1 MKKIN
6 FKRIVQSRA
15 AKRTVSGLTALAL
28 LLGTL
33 PVGEIKTGV
42 EKLGDLTL
50 TAFAASDPAFEY
62 TIDTTNGNHNIDIY
76 PSQLVDYSKDC
87 QAFPEYH
94 QDDHILIT
102 TTGNEKM
109 QVFNCGF
116 VGIGTDDYPF
126 SGTIEIGANNEDI
139 VLNIDAPLFNAVYN
153 DVTLTNNG
161 GNFKIARA
169 FDPEQ
174 TQISET
180 NRKLSLLAEKVC
192 FGTGSPATWN
202 IEVVSP
208 TDGED
213 RMLKDFSGFIGNID
227 SNTTLTV
234 NVTMNGSG
242 DDPGNLT
249 IEGNGD
255 TGLICGS
262 MGEGSVL
269 DFSLTTDRKINSV
282 TTESGHVGGLVGS
295 MQTGAVLNYNGTNI
309 INDNADLK
317 TTSNESYAGGLVGN
331 NEGGTANIILPD
343 GVTSYPVK
351 QYIEGSAGAGGIFGY
366 YKPGEPV
373 ETDNGDGTTTIV
385 ENSINIDKYDINCQ
399 VNGTGYDGGLFG
411 VLETEYDYL
420 ITGKS
425 LTSNHASGSADGY
438 GGLIGRYANSDLTKT
453 LSIGEVKAT
462 SSKGTAAYYGGGI
475 AVIGDY
481 IENSEVIG
489 GSCYVKFDSFIANAA
504 GANSMTFGGL
514 VSIADNAFVD
524 AKDVTVNITKNAN
537 RFKGGGVVGSLK
549 SGVLRMSGITDL
561 SNTYAEEF
569 GFKGGQIVGYRDNAL
584 IFGTDDWQLKRGTVS
599 YTDNNKTIYIKAD
612 DIGSWGEVL
621 RFDGKDTST
630 EGQTSYGFGTDET
643 VVTVNETDHYAKV
656 AAPSYDS
663 NVNISVGSVSDFAK
677 ASLNMQMNDGQSDDV
692 LRFEET
698 SYTSSSLLGM
708 NITLTDDVSLK
719 GTGLTGFTRDN
730 AQTDSISA
738 DKCVYTGML
747 DGDGHS
753 VTLAIGEPY
762 GYRGDTEL
770 TDHLAEG
777 NGKIYHHKYNGLFG
791 IVDTSAEY
799 VAKDLTIKGT
809 ADVSAYYQDK
819 DHVSNAYVGG
829 IAGRAKGDFKVDNI
843 TMTDTVT
850 DDKHETAFTAYGGGH
865 TYVGGLLGQ
874 VSTEIGDISIT
885 NSNVKCNIQT
895 SNSNGD
901 SCFAGLIGWIAYSGN
916 ESKNWDFTD
925 VTVSGEINNT
935 HARGTNKLGGIA
947 AAITEYNGAG
957 SQRAVNLTN
966 VTIEGLTLKANG
978 SDNSSMGGALGYT
991 WHNVNTTFHNVEVKD
1006 STIEMTSGNGALA
1019 GLVYQGT
1026 GYWKTEP
1033 YYITVTDEE
1042 TSESTT
1048 THYDGIKIN
1057 GLTVTN
1063 SNARSFG
1070 MIVNSAKTGNT
1081 ALYLE
1086 ILADDTT
1093 NSTKAYN
1100 IASANLDELKDG
1112 CVFDEIAAYTFTDN
1126 VGKNGQA
1133 VISIHNDNFKTD
1145 GKTASGT
1152 YHAQTARGAVPNP
1165 NARYYYNLDTVKN
1178 ETGSAALLMRWA
1190 LHQYA
1195 HSSIQSNF
1203 TYGKDFSNSVI
1214 PDAIYDMKNYS
1225 WYPVDISGTVTVN
1238 GTFKFYN
1245 KEFEESE
1252 QIKANAETNSYKRTS
1267 MYDST
1272 KNSFTQHKFMHAG
1285 LFRDVT
1291 GTLNVGNVT
1300 LQGNVGRIKNS
1311 SGDLES
1317 GVLACGWVKG
1327 SNANEMASLNITGG
1341 VTLDG
1346 LYVNGF
1352 NSTGTTDYAPL
1363 LVNYIREYTNTV
1375 IKGVKTSGYTD
1386 NIKVASSLIGDVG
1399 TTEATNITLTFKD
1412 MKLDGRTNSGAYSL
1426 DSVYGTKSAIFTR
1439 ATFLNSFKYASG
1451 SSGSYDFNL
1460 ADDWTDNSGTYSRA
1474 SGQGVTYGSEIS
1486 DSTDHNQYYGK
1497 EFWYKD
1503 KIGTIYTNYNQPTVS
1518 GTGVDAN
1525 GDPIKPALVDFSGF
1539 LPYVYDVSTA
1549 DNAATEKKYQIKVN
1563 HAVAQMTGC
1572 GTYNDPY
1579 IITSGDDLNNIAEI
1593 LSGNANGK
1601 KIALPNVY
1609 VGTTNINFDKL
1620 KVKKWDDFGHSEF
1633 SYNGSNFVN
1642 GDSQTYSLVNVQTYL
1657 AGAYYKIESGKTI
1670 VLPSDFKG
1678 LGYAASGSEYSVFR
1692 GVIVGDGETITLTGK
1707 YPLIYASY
1715 GSVVKGININ
1725 VNADVTLSQNQYAKF
1740 SYEQNGGNN
1749 SNSDKGVCYG
1759 AVMGRVLGGDNIIDG
1774 VTVSFG
1780 SSTIKL
1786 NSNEAGNYNV
1796 PIGGYIGVAEK
1807 GVVIFRGMEKYR
1819 TDALKS
1825 SIQGLTDSIVKDNSN
1840 NAITMSDK
1848 KYLFVNPI
1856 IGRTINAAI
1865 FTETS
1870 AYRPFEDGTRFG
1882 RTISNSGYNHYA
1894 EAVTMRNGTKNY
1906 SIPDITNNLPM
1917 FSTTE
1922 PVRGYKTSNNEGGFR
1937 TIDYFTLSVPNAQSL
1952 YIMSMVTQTG
1962 LGAVNYW
1969 ERKGDVP
1976 KGTGGKM
1983 SYDNWGIAPYYG
1995 YRATHL
2001 AQYTDVGK
2009 GKSGDSAPTDGDY
2022 GLNVTKEVVHTI
2034 NGAEYTVTNGV
2045 PYLVKNYTPMVNS
2058 EKPELGYIALCLTHQ
2073 YSYMNIDFT
2082 GTDSIFYLPD
2092 GFRGLGTLGFN
2103 NNQKGSFGDVYQDEI
2118 LHIYGMNGAG
2128 KTISLNMNYYSYE
2141 KDRDSQYMDT
2151 NVDYMGFGFMDA
2163 VMQNQKRATRPDS
2176 NGNLESIDP
2185 KNDNYKIHNFS
2196 LTGVVNYQIIDSG
2209 GNEIKTINSNQFNY
2223 YYSVGGLIG
2232 GVPYCQSYDIYK
2244 MSVHDIGLKD
2254 LTVNGVKNT
2263 GGVIGRVKS
2272 ANNNESILL
2281 MSNIDNSNLSVG
2293 SGFYNGGL
2301 IGISENTAIEITDVT
2316 IAEPNIKTQ
2325 IAFNSGEY
2333 NSNAIGGI
2341 IGYVKTGTENGQV
2354 YLYDITIGTNSP
2366 KDDYSAY
2373 IGYTEPSAYPTDVR
2387 YETIRAG
2394 GFIGRTDTVST
2405 TMLTAETIDYSTKI
2419 ENCRLYNVDV
2429 YGHNCGGV
2437 IGSAENNNTSIGV
2450 YDTVTEN
2457 SGTYGIYG
2465 HRISRNQRGTG
2476 GIAGFINSIKKFT
2489 VNNCLVDG
2497 YTIKSNQRTGGIV
2510 GYTQASATEIDN
2522 TEVKDIK
2529 LISNHCVGGL
2539 VGYQNY
2545 PLNGYNIRTDNI
2557 SFTPYTS
2564 GKNYSTGINTNG
2576 NSHGHIIGYRDKNAS
2591 KTVKIAGFS
2600 RNNLSTSVDCA
2611 SERMIGNSLDTD
2623 TSRYGTNGYV
2633 IFADYYN
2640 MTSTDNMSDKAST
2653 VNADDNVAQRTF
2665 KVDDQTADTANNFPY
2680 VNVSPKRAIESG
2692 DDGRFLTSD
2701 AVVSLTY
2708 DDSMFQKII
2717 DDNKPSKIGSYTN
2730 YKTTTSNAPGTP
2742 TNITP
2747 DLATKVKAQ
2756 FSTSAAQVPGSG
2768 APNIPLI
2775 VIEDT
2780 DYKAVTQLLN
2790 SYINVLANT
2799 YGYNYAKDDTIHRV
2813 QLRKCSYDKSTGKY
2827 TIGAD
2832 KSAALK
2838 KQNISNND
2846 YFRMTAANVDNAV
2859 DGVFQFS
2866 LLDVQF
2872 LNPSNTDEVAYHLY
2886 IPVYVKKLLQYD
2898 YRAAMLSNTEYY
2910 PEAYGTLNG
2919 NSIFENLGNP
2929 VTMKFEYKYTRTA
2942 DEWKDA
2948 INGGDNV
2955 LNNLYK
2961 TISVSGGVWPEGT
2974 RMVLVDANNK
2984 DKAYYL
2990 DSPGSGSTLS
3000 LYDFTDESEEHY
3012 KPAPLGNLMNI
3023 TIGQPSDVSQRT
3035 LTPVTVDTSKSESEQ
3050 IAYALEAGATVY
3062 SKGKFY
3068 RPINEDTDT
3077 ELADEE
3083 KWAVTSVTNIQP
3095 ERYYLSIFTPKSE
3108 DTKIY
3113 HYQFTGSESF
3123 IQRSTED
3130 IYDGYS
3136 PNHITKT
3143 NAVVHL
3149 YIGDLYENT
3158 FTMTVSSKT
3167 GDREMSKSNNNLK
3180 VTMTSTVMLKS
3191 VATEIDDED
3200 PSSAEYDKTRKGIAQ
3215 NMRSN
3220 AATSEIYQAF
3230 LSTYDKKDTVD
3241 GSSNI
3246 SINMQAPPFVIIKKY
3261 NYYNGEDKTGTAN
3274 EISYPDPNEYTTENY
3289 VQLLNNKNIVSDLGN
3304 AANGYAITYE
3314 LEYELNYFDEND
3326 LPAQFSL
3333 NAEKVDEVGTK
3344 VIGYSNISS
3353 SQTNVAYSATS
3364 EKDDTT
3370 SLRYYVSDSAQAS
3383 LNYNVVH
3390 TTGEMSG
3397 PYSYL
3402 GINPLDEPETEHLIK
3417 TLAQYDT
3424 HSLKN
3429 SGDYIEFSLK
3439 LSKKSD
3445 YSEDLAIGTYIK
3457 SLKIRGTNN
3466 DLIFDSDTMANG
3478 SFKSFSGTKYL
3489 IVTRTDTEYK
3499 IRVHKDYVQKQGS
3512 DDSGRYLFPIEYT
3525 VYTGDEKFNND
3536 GLMYSNYKVSV
3547 HAEMW
3552 SAITGGTESEPSN
3565 ADNYLIY
3572 TNAKVDPDVIK

>member
-62 TIDTTNGNHNIDIY
+62 IIDTTNGNHNIDIY

-180 NRKLSLLAEKVC
+180 NRKLPLLAEKVC

-309 INDNADLK
+309 INDNADIK

-420 ITGKS
+420 ITGTS

-453 LSIGEVKAT
+453 LSIGAVKAT

-489 GSCYVKFDSFIANAA
+489 GSCYVKFDSFMANAA

-524 AKDVTVNITKNAN
+524 AKDVTVKIPKNAN

-599 YTDNNKTIYIKAD
+599 YTDNNNKTIYIKAD

-630 EGQTSYGFGTDET
+630 EGQTSYGFGTDKT

-770 TDHLAEG
+770 TDHLADG

-1386 NIKVASSLIGDVG
+1386 NFKAASSLIGDVG

-1412 MKLDGRTNSGAYSL
+1412 MKLDGRTNSGEYSL

-1486 DSTDHNQYYGK
+1486 DSTGHNQYYGK

-1503 KIGTIYTNYNQPTVS
+1503 KIGTIYTNYNQPTVL

-1525 GDPIKPALVDFSGF
+1525 GDPIKPAPVNFSGF

-1593 LSGNANGK
+1593 LNGNANGK

-1609 VGTTNINFDKL
+1609 VGNTNTKFDEL

-1642 GDSQTYSLVNVQTYL
+1642 GDSRIYSLVNVQTYL
-1657 AGAYYKIESGKTI
+1657 AGAYYKIQDGVNIE
-1670 VLPSDFKG
+1670 LPADFKG
-1678 LGYAASGSEYSVFR
+1678 LGNTETYAAFFR
-1692 GVIVGDGETITLTGK
+1692 GIIVGNGETIKLTGSN
-1707 YPLIYASY
+1707 PLIHTSY
-1715 GSVVKGININ
+1715 GSVIRN
-1725 VNADVTLSQNQYAKF
+1725 VHIIVDGTVTVSGKNADFKEKDGCGA
-1740 SYEQNGGNN
+1740 
-1749 SNSDKGVCYG
+1749 YG
-1759 AVMGRVLGGDNIIDG
+1759 AVIGQALGGDNIIDNVSVNFSDATTITVNGTNPNLAAVGGYVG
-1774 VTVSFG
+1774 VITYG
-1780 SSTIKL
+1780 SLIFRNMTRDTDKMAEIQGIPSDSTIVRA
-1786 NSNEAGNYNV
+1786 SATE
-1796 PIGGYIGVAEK
+1796 
-1807 GVVIFRGMEKYR
+1807 
-1819 TDALKS
+1819 TDL
-1825 SIQGLTDSIVKDNSN
+1825 I
-1840 NAITMSDK
+1840 SDTNMK
-1848 KYLFVNPI
+1848 WLYVNPI
-1856 IGRTINAAI
+1856 VGRVINAAV
-1865 FTETS
+1865 FTES
-1870 AYRPFEDGTRFG
+1870 DAYRPFEDGTRTYVG
-1882 RTISNSGYNHYA
+1882 EGGTTTTKTWSDG
-1894 EAVTMRNGTKNY
+1894 AVTMRNGTKNY
-1906 SIPDITNNLPM
+1906 SISDLKKPTAEDMSDRLYVSEYTYMKKNVYVEGVGKPTAGDTFKATLDI
-1917 FSTTE
+1917 
-1922 PVRGYKTSNNEGGFR
+1922 
-1937 TIDYFTLSVPNAQSL
+1937 PNAQTL
-1952 YIMSMVTQTG
+1952 YILSLLIQGKMTTTWF
-1962 LGAVNYW
+1962 A
-1969 ERKGDVP
+1969 GDSNASI
-1976 KGTGGKM
+1976 KKSYYSNQAGTGG
-1983 SYDNWGIAPYYG
+1983 YG
-1995 YRATHL
+1995 NTANNSQKTYKTTHL
-2001 AQYTDVGK
+2001 AKYDLVGSSTDAARLDCDEANN
-2009 GKSGDSAPTDGDY
+2009 DSY
-2022 GLNVTKEVVHTI
+2022 TI
-2034 NGAEYTVTNGV
+2034 NRDSPDSLV
-2045 PYLVKNYTPMVNS
+2045 PYFVKNYTKPQNV
-2058 EKPELGYIALCLTHQ
+2058 KPEEGGYSVFSISNGGTVCDMTWSGTAEETW
-2073 YSYMNIDFT
+2073 YM
-2082 GTDSIFYLPD
+2082 PD
-2092 GFRGLGTLGFN
+2092 GF
-2103 NNQKGSFGDVYQDEI
+2103 KGIGC
-2118 LHIYGMNGAG
+2118 IY
-2128 KTISLNMNYYSYE
+2128 KI
-2141 KDRDSQYMDT
+2141 
-2151 NVDYMGFGFMDA
+2151 VD
-2163 VMQNQKRATRPDS
+2163 
-2176 NGNLESIDP
+2176 NGNLNDVTMSINKLEGNDHVIDLNMSLYHYVNGSENYRPACQTNGNDVAGGTGFGLFNTIRQNRYDRGGFDDQLKETNKIQNITITGNVIYNAYTTDGIEINNYNSSID
-2185 KNDNYKIHNFS
+2185 KTLYLNVGAFAGHFD
-2196 LTGVVNYQIIDSG
+2196 LAAIDSH
-2209 GNEIKTINSNQFNY
+2209 KHSVINMKNVNLHNMNVKGVY
-2223 YYSVGGLIG
+2223 RTGGLIG
-2232 GVPYCQSYDIYK
+2232 S
-2244 MSVHDIGLKD
+2244 
-2254 LTVNGVKNT
+2254 TVNGNSNATYGPYHRAYINDCHAENLKVESVLYSGGLVGYAIDYAFEIDNFSIKKLDVKNALPFNIT
-2263 GGVIGRVKS
+2263 KNGNNGIGGVFGYVETNTNVGQVHLNNVTIGTKDSSNVYVGYTEPASYPTNKDYEVIRAGGLVGRTKTIGNSTLDYGLKIENSRV
-2272 ANNNESILL
+2272 
-2281 MSNIDNSNLSVG
+2281 
-2293 SGFYNGGL
+2293 YNADVYGHYAGGL
-2301 IGISENTAIEITDVT
+2301 IGSAEDLNVSFGIFDSTVT
-2316 IAEPNIKTQ
+2316 TSCDNI
-2325 IAFNSGEY
+2325 
-2333 NSNAIGGI
+2333 I
-2341 IGYVKTGTENGQV
+2341 IGHKVN
-2354 YLYDITIGTNSP
+2354 DNS
-2366 KDDYSAY
+2366 
-2373 IGYTEPSAYPTDVR
+2373 
-2387 YETIRAG
+2387 
-2394 GFIGRTDTVST
+2394 
-2405 TMLTAETIDYSTKI
+2405 
-2419 ENCRLYNVDV
+2419 
-2429 YGHNCGGV
+2429 
-2437 IGSAENNNTSIGV
+2437 
-2450 YDTVTEN
+2450 
-2457 SGTYGIYG
+2457 
-2465 HRISRNQRGTG
+2465 RGTG
-2476 GIAGFINSIKKFT
+2476 GIAGYVGGIKKFT
-2489 VNNCLVDG
+2489 VNNCLVEG
-2497 YTIKSNQRTGGIV
+2497 YTIQNIRRTGGIV
-2510 GYTQASATEIDN
+2510 GFTQASATEIDN

-2539 VGYQNY
+2539 VGYQNN

-2564 GKNYSTGINTNG
+2564 GQIYSTGTNTSG
-2576 NSHGHIIGYRDKNAS
+2576 NSHGHIIGYRENSAS

-2611 SERMIGNSLDTD
+2611 SERMIGNILDTNP
-2623 TSRYGTNGYV
+2623 SRYGTNGYV

-2640 MTSTDNMSDKAST
+2640 MTSTANMSDKAST

-2708 DDSMFQKII
+2708 DDSMFKKII
-2717 DDNKPSKIGSYTN
+2717 DDNKSSKIGSYTN
-2730 YKTTTSNAPGTP
+2730 YKTTTPNAPGTP
-2742 TNITP
+2742 TNMTP

-2799 YGYNYAKDDTIHRV
+2799 YGYNYAKDDTIHKV

-2838 KQNISNND
+2838 KQNISNID

-2859 DGVFQFS
+2859 DGVLQFS

-2872 LNPSNTDEVAYHLY
+2872 LNPSKTDEVAYHLY

-2898 YRAAMLSNTEYY
+2898 FRAAMLSNTDYY

-2929 VTMKFEYKYTRTA
+2929 VTMKFEYKYTRTE

-2961 TISVSGGVWPEGT
+2961 TISVSGGAWPEGT

-3000 LYDFTDESEEHY
+3000 LYDFTDESGEYY

-3023 TIGQPSDVSQRT
+3023 AIGQPSDVSQRT
-3035 LTPVTVDTSKSESEQ
+3035 LTPVTVDTSMSESEQ

-3062 SKGKFY
+3062 SKGEFY

-3123 IQRSTED
+3123 IQRSAED
-3130 IYDGYS
+3130 IYDGYR

-3390 TTGEMSG
+3390 TTGEEMSG

-3457 SLKIRGTNN
+3457 SLKITGTNN

-3499 IRVHKDYVQKQGS
+3499 IRVHKDYVRKQGS

-3525 VYTGDEKFNND
+3525 VYTGDENFNND